1 MTTTRHNV
9 FETNS
14 SSTHSISI
22 NADTQLFDSITPE
35 DDGTIIL
42 GHGEYGWEFE
52 TYYNALSKADY
63 CALDMGGDPVKK
75 EMLIRVIKNHTGAK
89 DVIFDLTGYIDHQSA
104 GTSDDAFE
112 SDETLKAFIFGKGS
126 YLETGNDNDY

>member
-1 MTTTRHNV
+1 MKTIRHNV

-22 NADTQLFDSITPE
+22 NADTQLFDSITH
-35 DDGTIIL
+35 DGTIVL
-42 GHGEYGWEFE
+42 GHGEYGWEFD
-52 TYYNALSKADY
+52 TYYSALSKADY

-104 GTSDDAFE
+104 GTSDDAFKN
-112 SDETLKAFIFGKGS
+112 DETLKAFIFGKGS